1 MQDILDNR
9 GVCFFAYNNDQIDY
23 AELALLAAGYVKKY
37 LGLPVCL
44 ITDDGTY
51 NWMRESKD
59 NELVDNYIDYVVIT
73 DDEMK
78 PNTRRHNDSPWTEF
92 SAQFNNSN
100 KHKVFEYSPFEQTLL
115 LDIDYIVKTDY
126 LLTAFTNTGVV
137 MFDQAR
143 DMNNDLPLAGE
154 QYLYSAGVKMWWST
168 VVYFDKSDESKLFF
182 DTWAHVAENYTF
194 YQYLYNF
201 PAKLFRTDYCVSI
214 ATHILNGM
222 EDGTFIGKFE
232 TPLYN
237 VNQKDDIAEVRSA
250 TDWIIIVNNVA
261 ENWKNIVT
269 RQFNIDLHVMNK
281 RALGRQYSKLMEFL
295 NE

>member
-1 MQDILDNR
+1 MQTILDNR

-44 ITDDGTY
+44 ITDTGTHD
-51 NWMRESKD
+51 WLQQSKD
-59 NELVDNYIDYVVIT
+59 NTLVDNYIDYVVIT
-73 DDEMK
+73 NDEMK
-78 PNTRRHNDSPWTEF
+78 SNPRRHNDSPWTEF

-143 DMNNDLPLAGE
+143 DMNNDMSLSGE

-168 VVYFDKSDESKLFF
+168 VVYFDKSNESELFF
-182 DTWAHVAENYTF
+182 NTWAHVAENYTF

-214 ATHILNGM
+214 AAHILNGM
-222 EDGTFIGKFE
+222 EDSTFIGKFE

-237 VNQKDDIAEVRSA
+237 VNQKDDIEEVRSA

-281 RALGRQYSKLMEFL
+281 RALGRKYNELMGFL